1 MDNRDYLA
9 LNADLQKEVKES
21 YDKIYSVKREA
32 CETYELSQKLFL
44 ECLCYVKLHKAH
56 VKMIK
61 GTITHNEKRFLCDKL
76 LENYDSEI
84 QRLTEIIT
92 QSKNY
97 TPSEFPF

>member
-9 LNADLQKEVKES
+9 LNAELKKELEQS
-21 YDKIYSVKREA
+21 YDANYMVKKEA
-32 CETYELSQKLFL
+32 CESYELSQKLFI